1 MYLITSSG
9 GFFPIFPF
17 FLYFSISFRIS
28 SRGRPCFFR
37 NGGQIFIFQLG
48 PGNAMALGDLF
59 PHGSISRF
67 HCFLPALQGEPPAD
81 MLPDSQR
88 RGVPEQ
94 QLHHLF
100 FVLPSAHTSQK
111 DTGTALFHPHRD
123 RIDLQAPAS
132 NSASSAKP
140 TASAV
145 MSSRLQDSSAISS
158 PVSAV
163 SPRKARMQLARSK
176 SFLPIPYPIF
186 DVVITGISRN
196 SLTKCFKRAAPV
208 GVQSSPCTW
217 VLYAGIPCKIWAVA
231 GAGTGR
237 IPWAQ

>member
-9 GFFPIFPF
+9 GFFYFSF

-28 SRGRPCFFR
+28 SRGRPVFF
-37 NGGQIFIFQLG
+37 
-48 PGNAMALGDLF
+48 AMAARSSYSSLVLVTPWPRDFFF

-67 HCFLPALQGEPPAD
+67 HSFLPALRGEPPAD
-81 MLPDSQR
+81 MLPDAQR

-111 DTGTALFHPHRD
+111 DTGTALFSSPQGPYRPPGL
-123 RIDLQAPAS
+123 RLRTAPPP
-132 NSASSAKP
+132 AKP

-158 PVSAV
+158 PASAV
-163 SPRKARMQLARSK
+163 SPQKGPDA
-176 SFLPIPYPIF
+176 
-186 DVVITGISRN
+186 
-196 SLTKCFKRAAPV
+196 V
-208 GVQSSPCTW
+208 GP
-217 VLYAGIPCKIWAVA
+217 LKILFTHSVSDL
-231 GAGTGR
+231 
-237 IPWAQ
+237 